1 MNDDDDFGFDENEDD
16 DFDEEL
22 QELIADYEATIEA
35 DGMKFWA
42 VDDWLEII
50 THYVYAFKPNKS
62 LEAARFAVAQHPY
75 NSEIYIRLAQTL
87 MLLQELEQAHDALDT
102 AALYAPEDLTIDIVR
117 AKVLIE
123 EKKYDE
129 ALAIIDR
136 LRAIPDLDE
145 YDRERIAITEAG
157 FWYEQKDFDNTFDNL
172 YIALECDPR
181 SYLATAG
188 LGLVLEELSDPNTA
202 LALLQKISDKDPYAS
217 HIWLAIATL
226 QERLNLI
233 DDAIESYELAV
244 LGEDGSE
251 VAYHFYIDFLFKH
264 KRFAQARIILQEA
277 SETEQLFSETEL
289 LLKLGKSWQGEGEL
303 VQALNHYKRAL
314 ALSPDSS
321 DAYFFMGELYL
332 ELNMLTE
339 AREALATAIKM
350 SEKNAHY
357 AATLAKTLATLGQ
370 KEEALHYFALSVK
383 LLPQDIEYWAEYLAF
398 LLKESDFE
406 AAAEVIA
413 DMESQSFDEAWIK
426 YAEAALSLCQKYFQE
441 GIAQLL
447 MALELDSSNHD
458 ILFLMSPELEKNTRV
473 LSTIQDFLADK
484 RDEDLGLGEL

>member
-1 MNDDDDFGFDENEDD
+1 MNDDDDFDFEGDEQE
-16 DFDEEL
+16 DFDEEI
-22 QELIADYEATIEA
+22 EALIADYEATIEA

-50 THYVYAFKPNKS
+50 SHYVYAFKPNKS
-62 LEAARFAVAQHPY
+62 LQAARFAVAQHPY

-87 MLLQELEQAHDALDT
+87 MLLQELEQAHEALDT
-102 AALYAPEDLTIDIVR
+102 AALYGPEDITIDIVR

-129 ALAIIDR
+129 ALVIIDR
-136 LRAIPDLDE
+136 LRAMPDLDE

-157 FWYEQKDFDNTFDNL
+157 FWYEQKDYENTFDNL

-188 LGLVLEELSDPNTA
+188 LGLVLEELSDPAVA
-202 LALLQKISDKDPYAS
+202 LALLQKITDKDPYAS

-233 DDAIESYELAV
+233 DDAVESYELAV

-314 ALSPDSS
+314 ALSPNSA
-321 DAYFFMGELYL
+321 DAYFLMGELYL
-332 ELNMLTE
+332 ELNLLNE
-339 AREALATAIKM
+339 ARESLATAMKL
-350 SEKNAHY
+350 SEKNAHF
-357 AATLAKTLATLGQ
+357 AAALAKVLASLGK
-370 KEEALHYFALSVK
+370 KEEALHYFALSTK
-383 LLPQDIEYWAEYLAF
+383 LLPQDIEYWAEHLAY

-413 DMESQSFDEAWIK
+413 DMEAQSFDEAWIK
-426 YAEAALSLCQKYFQE
+426 YAEAALSLSQNHFQE
-441 GIAQLL
+441 GLAQLL
-447 MALELDSSNHD
+447 IALDLDSSNHD
-458 ILFLMSPELEKNTRV
+458 ILFLMSPELEKNPRV
-473 LSTIQDFLADK
+473 MATIQDFLADK
-484 RDEDLGLGEL
+484 SDDE